1 MLLYGPPGCCKTTLV
16 RAAATSCHTTFLS
29 VSAAQVFSP
38 FVGDAE
44 RFLSEV
50 GLIQSVSAAQIFS
63 PFVGDAE
70 RFLSEVGLIQY
81 FSQSMPLKSSQRL
94 WVMLKD
100 FSLR

>member
-1 MLLYGPPGCCKTTLV
+1 M
-16 RAAATSCHTTFLS
+16 
-29 VSAAQVFSP
+29 
-38 FVGDAE
+38 GDAE

-50 GLIQSVSAAQIFS
+50 GLIQYFSFVSAAQVFS
-63 PFVGDAE
+63 QFVGDAE

-81 FSQSMPLKSSQRL
+81 FSQSVPLKSSQSL